1 MKPLRAW
8 RMPRVVDARA
18 PSEAPLLSRLAWM
31 LVIWAGSITAL
42 AVVAGALRL
51 ALVR

>member
-8 RMPRVVDARA
+8 RMPHVVDAWA
-18 PSEAPLLSRLAWM
+18 PSHAPLLSRLAWM
-31 LVIWAGSITAL
+31 LVIWAASIIVL